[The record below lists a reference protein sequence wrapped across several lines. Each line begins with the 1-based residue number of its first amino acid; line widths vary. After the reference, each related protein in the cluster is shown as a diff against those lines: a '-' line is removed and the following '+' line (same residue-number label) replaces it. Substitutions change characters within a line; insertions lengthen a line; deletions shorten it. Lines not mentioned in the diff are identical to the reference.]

1 MEGKRL
7 QLIILALLT
16 YSVAFCGSLKIAA
29 FNVEVFGR
37 TKFSNA
43 EVVSILTEVGKWA
56 KEVCLCACIVS
67 LLPLHGR

>member
-16 YSVAFCGSLKIAA
+16 CSVAFCGSLKIAA
-29 FNVEVFGR
+29 FNVQVFGR

-43 EVVSILTEVGKWA
+43 EVVSILTEVG
-56 KEVCLCACIVS
+56 E
-67 LLPLHGR
+67 